1 MIIKNFKSLALSKER
16 KIALEIVKTGLKA
29 LDYEKIDFEKYI
41 PGLGPDKSGKHP
53 GNKSGGH
60 PGRLLSNTSGKYQ
73 GNLSGRNPDNKNIYL
88 IGFGKGSSKI
98 ADILRKKI
106 KFKEIYVI
114 DVEPTDK
121 HGFKTDKRGST
132 TADQYGL
139 ATDNKNKL
147 PGYKPDMSPGL
158 EPDKS
163 GKHLGNKSGGHLG
176 KLLSNSSGKN
186 QGNDNQYKSALD
198 PRQSAIIYPHQ
209 SILDPHES
217 VIVYFKGT
225 HPLPSRKNFL
235 FTKKIIERFQGRLT
249 KDDLVIV
256 LVCGG
261 GSAMLVYPNIP
272 LKKYIQVNQELLK
285 SGANI
290 YEMNTIRKHLD
301 LVKGGGLLK
310 ILYPAKVISF
320 IFSDVPGNDLSFIAS
335 GPTVKDKT
343 KIADALKIIKK
354 YKLKSVK
361 KEDLIETPKEEKY
374 FKNVKNILALS
385 NLTALKAMKE
395 KAESLGFR
403 AKILTDNLKGDVK
416 DVAKFL
422 FQEIKKSKEKILI
435 VGGET
440 TVKAKGKGKGG
451 RNQELVLWFLKLL
464 YSDINRIKIPGFKPD
479 ISNKLPGYQ
488 PDKSGRHPGS
498 KSGGY
503 PGNNFLIISLNSD
516 GWDNTEFAGA
526 IGDKMTLEKAEKLKL
541 DIDKFL
547 ENNDSFH
554 FFKKTK
560 DGIITGRL
568 PINVADL
575 IILYRG

>member
-1 MIIKNFKSLALSKER
+1 MLIKNFKVLALNKER
-16 KIALEIVKTGLKA
+16 RIALEIVEAGLSA
-29 LDYEKIDFEKYI
+29 LDYEKIDFEKYLNYPNEKPNKLPESSDRI
-41 PGLGPDKSGKHP
+41 FGQNSGKAF
-53 GNKSGGH
+53 GQYSG
-60 PGRLLSNTSGKYQ
+60 
-73 GNLSGRNPDNKNIYL
+73 IYL
-88 IGFGKGSSKI
+88 LGFGKGSAKI
-98 ADILRKKI
+98 SDILRKKV

-114 DVEPTDK
+114 DVDFPKSLREVRT
-121 HGFKTDKRGST
+121 
-132 TADQYGL
+132 
-139 ATDNKNKL
+139 
-147 PGYKPDMSPGL
+147 SPR
-158 EPDKS
+158 E
-163 GKHLGNKSGGHLG
+163 
-176 KLLSNSSGKN
+176 
-186 QGNDNQYKSALD
+186 
-198 PRQSAIIYPHQ
+198 I
-209 SILDPHES
+209 
-217 VIVYFKGT
+217 YFKGT

-235 FTKKIIERFQGRLT
+235 FTKKIIERFQGKLT

-343 KIADALKIIKK
+343 KIADALKIIRK
-354 YKLKSVK
+354 YKLISVK

-395 KAESLGFR
+395 KAESLGLK

-435 VGGET
+435 AGGET
-440 TVKAKGKGKGG
+440 TVKVKGKGKGG
-451 RNQELVLWFLKLL
+451 RNQELVLWFLKYMLPEL
-464 YSDINRIKIPGFKPD
+464 NDRINYPNNQPNKNEIFGKHSGKILGQH
-479 ISNKLPGYQ
+479 S
-488 PDKSGRHPGS
+488 
-498 KSGGY
+498 
-503 PGNNFLIISLNSD
+503 GNNFLIISLNSD

-526 IGDKMTLEKAEKLKL
+526 IGDKITLEKSEKLKL

-575 IILYRG
+575 IVLYKF

>member
-1 MIIKNFKSLALSKER
+1 MIIKNFKSLALNKER
-16 KIALEIVKTGLKA
+16 KIALDIVEAGFSA
-29 LDYEKIDFEKYI
+29 LDYEKIDFEQYLYQHELARI
-41 PGLGPDKSGKHP
+41 LTR
-53 GNKSGGH
+53 N
-60 PGRLLSNTSGKYQ
+60 NT
-73 GNLSGRNPDNKNIYL
+73 NKNIYL
-88 IGFGKGSSKI
+88 IGFGKGSAKI

-114 DVEPTDK
+114 DVK
-121 HGFKTDKRGST
+121 GR
-132 TADQYGL
+132 
-139 ATDNKNKL
+139 
-147 PGYKPDMSPGL
+147 
-158 EPDKS
+158 
-163 GKHLGNKSGGHLG
+163 
-176 KLLSNSSGKN
+176 
-186 QGNDNQYKSALD
+186 
-198 PRQSAIIYPHQ
+198 
-209 SILDPHES
+209 
-217 VIVYFKGT
+217 YFIGT

-235 FTKKIIERFQGRLT
+235 FTKKITERFQGKLT

-261 GSAMLVYPNIP
+261 GSAMLVYPKISF
-272 LKKYIQVNQELLK
+272 KKYIQINQELLK

-343 KIADALKIIKK
+343 NIATALKMIKK

-374 FKNVKNILALS
+374 FKNVRNILALS

-395 KAESLGFR
+395 KAESLGLK

-435 VGGET
+435 AGGET
-440 TVKAKGKGKGG
+440 TVKVKGKGKGG
-451 RNQELVLWFLKLL
+451 RNQELVLWFLKTLT
-464 YSDINRIKIPGFKPD
+464 YADS
-479 ISNKLPGYQ
+479 
-488 PDKSGRHPGS
+488 
-498 KSGGY
+498 
-503 PGNNFLIISLNSD
+503 NFLIISLNSD

-526 IGDKMTLEKAEKLKL
+526 IGDKITLEKAEKLKL

-568 PINVADL
+568 PVNVADL
-575 IILYRG
+575 IILCKF

>member
-1 MIIKNFKSLALSKER
+1 MTIKNFKSLALSKER
-16 KIALEIVKTGLKA
+16 KIALEIVEAGLSA
-29 LDYEKIDFEKYI
+29 LDYEKILHGFY
-41 PGLGPDKSGKHP
+41 G
-53 GNKSGGH
+53 
-60 PGRLLSNTSGKYQ
+60 SNTDYTDDKNQ
-73 GNLSGRNPDNKNIYL
+73 RLSELDLRKSANIYL
-88 IGFGKGSSKI
+88 LGFGKGSSKI
-98 ADILRKKI
+98 ADILRKKV

-114 DVEPTDK
+114 DVK
-121 HGFKTDKRGST
+121 GR
-132 TADQYGL
+132 
-139 ATDNKNKL
+139 
-147 PGYKPDMSPGL
+147 
-158 EPDKS
+158 
-163 GKHLGNKSGGHLG
+163 
-176 KLLSNSSGKN
+176 
-186 QGNDNQYKSALD
+186 
-198 PRQSAIIYPHQ
+198 
-209 SILDPHES
+209 
-217 VIVYFKGT
+217 YFKGT

-235 FTKKIIERFQGRLT
+235 FTKKIIERFQGKLT

-261 GSAMLVYPNIP
+261 GSAMLVYPKIS

-343 KIADALKIIKK
+343 KITDALKIIKK

-374 FKNVKNILALS
+374 FKNVRNILALN

-395 KAESLGFR
+395 KAESLGLK

-435 VGGET
+435 AGGET
-440 TVKAKGKGKGG
+440 TVKVKGKGKGG
-451 RNQELVLWFLKLL
+451 RNQELVLWFLKYL
-464 YSDINRIKIPGFKPD
+464 YTD
-479 ISNKLPGYQ
+479 LY
-488 PDKSGRHPGS
+488 GS
-498 KSGGY
+498 KTDYTDNIY
-503 PGNNFLIISLNSD
+503 PRISALDLYESMYKNNIRVNPRYNQRSSAFLIISINSD

-526 IGDKMTLEKAEKLKL
+526 IGDKITLEKAEKLKL

-568 PINVADL
+568 PVNVADL
-575 IILYRG
+575 IILCKF

>member
-16 KIALEIVKTGLKA
+16 RIALEIVKAGLSA
-29 LDYEKIDFEKYI
+29 LDYEKIDFEQYLYQHELARI
-41 PGLGPDKSGKHP
+41 LTR
-53 GNKSGGH
+53 N
-60 PGRLLSNTSGKYQ
+60 NT
-73 GNLSGRNPDNKNIYL
+73 NKNIYL
-88 IGFGKGSSKI
+88 IGFGKGSAKI
-98 ADILRKKI
+98 ADILRKKV

-121 HGFKTDKRGST
+121 HGFKTDKRG
-132 TADQYGL
+132 YKI
-139 ATDNKNKL
+139 NKN
-147 PGYKPDMSPGL
+147 PQ
-158 EPDKS
+158 KS
-163 GKHLGNKSGGHLG
+163 V
-176 KLLSNSSGKN
+176 
-186 QGNDNQYKSALD
+186 Y
-198 PRQSAIIYPHQ
+198 
-209 SILDPHES
+209 DPHES
-217 VIVYFKGT
+217 VVVYFKGT

-235 FTKKIIERFQGRLT
+235 FTKKITERFQGKLK

-343 KIADALKIIKK
+343 KIATALRIIKK

-395 KAESLGFR
+395 KAESLGLK

-416 DVAKFL
+416 NVAKFL

-435 VGGET
+435 AGGET
-440 TVKAKGKGKGG
+440 TVKVKGKGKGG
-451 RNQELVLWFLKLL
+451 RNQELVLWFLKYTDL
-464 YSDINRIKIPGFKPD
+464 Y
-479 ISNKLPGYQ
+479 
-488 PDKSGRHPGS
+488 GS
-498 KSGGY
+498 KTDNTDNKNPRSSALDPRKSAY
-503 PGNNFLIISLNSD
+503 VIISLNSD

-526 IGDKMTLEKAEKLKL
+526 IGDKITLEKSEKLKL
-541 DIDKFL
+541 NIDKFL
-547 ENNDSFH
+547 ENNNSFH

-568 PINVADL
+568 PVNVADL
-575 IILYRG
+575 IILYRGCIADEHRYNADKH

>member
-16 KIALEIVKTGLKA
+16 RIALEIVEAGLEA
-29 LDYEKIDFEKYI
+29 LDYEKIDFEKYLYQHESTRI
-41 PGLGPDKSGKHP
+41 LTR
-53 GNKSGGH
+53 N
-60 PGRLLSNTSGKYQ
+60 NT
-73 GNLSGRNPDNKNIYL
+73 NKNIYL
-88 IGFGKGSSKI
+88 LGFGKGSAKI
-98 ADILRKKI
+98 ADILRKKV

-114 DVEPTDK
+114 DVK
-121 HGFKTDKRGST
+121 GR
-132 TADQYGL
+132 
-139 ATDNKNKL
+139 
-147 PGYKPDMSPGL
+147 
-158 EPDKS
+158 
-163 GKHLGNKSGGHLG
+163 
-176 KLLSNSSGKN
+176 
-186 QGNDNQYKSALD
+186 
-198 PRQSAIIYPHQ
+198 
-209 SILDPHES
+209 
-217 VIVYFKGT
+217 YFKGT

-235 FTKKIIERFQGRLT
+235 FTKKIIERFQGKLK
-249 KDDLVIV
+249 KDDIVIV

-261 GSAMLVYPNIP
+261 GSAMLVYPNIS

-301 LVKGGGLLK
+301 FVKGGGLLK
-310 ILYPAKVISF
+310 ILYPAKFISF

-395 KAESLGFR
+395 KAENLGFK

-435 VGGET
+435 AGGET
-440 TVKAKGKGKGG
+440 TVKVKGKGKGG
-451 RNQELVLWFLKLL
+451 RNQELVLWFLNTLT
-464 YSDINRIKIPGFKPD
+464 YADS
-479 ISNKLPGYQ
+479 
-488 PDKSGRHPGS
+488 
-498 KSGGY
+498 
-503 PGNNFLIISLNSD
+503 NFLIVSLNSD

-526 IGDKMTLEKAEKLKL
+526 IGDKITLEKAEKLKL

-554 FFKKTK
+554 FFQKTK

-568 PINVADL
+568 PVNVADL
-575 IILYRG
+575 ILVCKF

>member
-1 MIIKNFKSLALSKER
+1 MIIKNFKSLALNKER
-16 KIALEIVKTGLKA
+16 RIALEIVEAGLEA
-29 LDYEKIDFEKYI
+29 LDYEKIDFEKYLYQHESTRI
-41 PGLGPDKSGKHP
+41 LTR
-53 GNKSGGH
+53 N
-60 PGRLLSNTSGKYQ
+60 NT
-73 GNLSGRNPDNKNIYL
+73 NKNIYL
-88 IGFGKGSSKI
+88 LGFGKGSAKI
-98 ADILRKKI
+98 ADILGKKI

-114 DVEPTDK
+114 DVKPTDQY
-121 HGFKTDKRGST
+121 GFKTDKRGLFINQSMKRY
-132 TADQYGL
+132 QYE
-139 ATDNKNKL
+139 
-147 PGYKPDMSPGL
+147 SV
-158 EPDKS
+158 
-163 GKHLGNKSGGHLG
+163 
-176 KLLSNSSGKN
+176 
-186 QGNDNQYKSALD
+186 
-198 PRQSAIIYPHQ
+198 
-209 SILDPHES
+209 LDPHKS
-217 VIVYFKGT
+217 VVFYFKGT

-235 FTKKIIERFQGRLT
+235 FTKKIIKRFQGKLT

-261 GSAMLVYPNIP
+261 GSAMLIYPKIN

-354 YKLKSVK
+354 YKLKNVR

-385 NLTALKAMKE
+385 NLTALRAMKE
-395 KAESLGFR
+395 KAESLGLK

-416 DVAKFL
+416 EVAKFL
-422 FQEIKKSKEKILI
+422 FQEIKRSKEKVLI

-440 TVKAKGKGKGG
+440 TVKVKGKGKGG
-451 RNQELVLWFLKLL
+451 RNQELVLWFLKYADL
-464 YSDINRIKIPGFKPD
+464 Y
-479 ISNKLPGYQ
+479 
-488 PDKSGRHPGS
+488 GS
-498 KSGGY
+498 KTDNTDNKNPRSSA
-503 PGNNFLIISLNSD
+503 FLIISLNSD

-526 IGDKMTLEKAEKLKL
+526 IGDKITLEKAEKLKL

-554 FFKKTK
+554 FFEKTK

-568 PINVADL
+568 PVNVSDL
-575 IILYRG
+575 IILYRAD

>member
-1 MIIKNFKSLALSKER
+1 MIIKNFKSLALNKER
-16 KIALEIVKTGLKA
+16 KIALEIAEAGLEA
-29 LDYEKIDFEKYI
+29 LNYEKIDFEKYLYQHESTRI
-41 PGLGPDKSGKHP
+41 LTR
-53 GNKSGGH
+53 N
-60 PGRLLSNTSGKYQ
+60 NT
-73 GNLSGRNPDNKNIYL
+73 NKNIYL
-88 IGFGKGSSKI
+88 LGFGKGSSKI

-114 DVEPTDK
+114 DVK
-121 HGFKTDKRGST
+121 GR
-132 TADQYGL
+132 
-139 ATDNKNKL
+139 
-147 PGYKPDMSPGL
+147 
-158 EPDKS
+158 
-163 GKHLGNKSGGHLG
+163 
-176 KLLSNSSGKN
+176 
-186 QGNDNQYKSALD
+186 
-198 PRQSAIIYPHQ
+198 
-209 SILDPHES
+209 
-217 VIVYFKGT
+217 YFKGT

-235 FTKKIIERFQGRLT
+235 FTKKIIKRFQGKLT

-261 GSAMLVYPNIP
+261 GSAMLIYPKID

-354 YKLKSVK
+354 YKLRNIK
-361 KEDLIETPKEEKY
+361 KEDLIETPKGEKY

-395 KAESLGFR
+395 KAESLGLK

-435 VGGET
+435 AGGET
-440 TVKAKGKGKGG
+440 TVKVKGKGKGG
-451 RNQELVLWFLKLL
+451 RNQELVLWFLKYILPEL
-464 YSDINRIKIPGFKPD
+464 NDRINYPNNIYPNNRPNNIPGYKPNENQKFGPDSGNKFGIDSGSDIKFGN
-479 ISNKLPGYQ
+479 N
-488 PDKSGRHPGS
+488 SGKVFGQHS
-498 KSGGY
+498 
-503 PGNNFLIISLNSD
+503 GNNFIIISLNSD

-526 IGDKMTLEKAEKLKL
+526 IGDKMTLEKAKKLKL

-568 PINVADL
+568 PVNVADL
-575 IILYRG
+575 ILVCKF

>member
-1 MIIKNFKSLALSKER
+1 MIIKNFKSLALNKER
-16 KIALEIVKTGLKA
+16 RIALEIVEAGLSA
-29 LDYEKIDFEKYI
+29 LDYEKIDFEKYLSYPNEKPNKLPESSDRI
-41 PGLGPDKSGKHP
+41 FGQNSGKAF
-53 GNKSGGH
+53 GQYSG
-60 PGRLLSNTSGKYQ
+60 
-73 GNLSGRNPDNKNIYL
+73 IYL

-114 DVEPTDK
+114 DVK
-121 HGFKTDKRGST
+121 GR
-132 TADQYGL
+132 
-139 ATDNKNKL
+139 
-147 PGYKPDMSPGL
+147 
-158 EPDKS
+158 
-163 GKHLGNKSGGHLG
+163 
-176 KLLSNSSGKN
+176 
-186 QGNDNQYKSALD
+186 
-198 PRQSAIIYPHQ
+198 
-209 SILDPHES
+209 
-217 VIVYFKGT
+217 YFKGT

-235 FTKKIIERFQGRLT
+235 FTKKIIERFQGKLT

-261 GSAMLVYPNIP
+261 GSAMLVHPKID

-290 YEMNTIRKHLD
+290 YEINTIRKHLD

-374 FKNVKNILALS
+374 FKNVRNILALS

-395 KAESLGFR
+395 KAESLGFK

-422 FQEIKKSKEKILI
+422 FQEIKKNKEKILI
-435 VGGET
+435 AGGET
-440 TVKAKGKGKGG
+440 TVKVKGKGKGG
-451 RNQELVLWFLKLL
+451 RNQELVLWFLKYADL
-464 YSDINRIKIPGFKPD
+464 Y
-479 ISNKLPGYQ
+479 
-488 PDKSGRHPGS
+488 GS
-498 KSGGY
+498 KTDNT
-503 PGNNFLIISLNSD
+503 NNKNPRSSALDPRESAYVIISLNSD

-568 PINVADL
+568 SVNVADL
-575 IILYRG
+575 IILCKS

>member
-16 KIALEIVKTGLKA
+16 RIALEIVEAGLSA
-29 LDYEKIDFEKYI
+29 LDYEKIDFEQYLYQHELARI
-41 PGLGPDKSGKHP
+41 LTR
-53 GNKSGGH
+53 N
-60 PGRLLSNTSGKYQ
+60 NT
-73 GNLSGRNPDNKNIYL
+73 NKNIYL
-88 IGFGKGSSKI
+88 IGFGKGSAKI

-114 DVEPTDK
+114 DVK
-121 HGFKTDKRGST
+121 GR
-132 TADQYGL
+132 
-139 ATDNKNKL
+139 
-147 PGYKPDMSPGL
+147 
-158 EPDKS
+158 
-163 GKHLGNKSGGHLG
+163 
-176 KLLSNSSGKN
+176 
-186 QGNDNQYKSALD
+186 
-198 PRQSAIIYPHQ
+198 
-209 SILDPHES
+209 
-217 VIVYFKGT
+217 YFKGT

-235 FTKKIIERFQGRLT
+235 FTKKIIERFQGKLK

-261 GSAMLVYPNIP
+261 GSAMLVYPKIS
-272 LKKYIQVNQELLK
+272 LKKYIQINQELLK

-343 KIADALKIIKK
+343 KIATALRIIKK
-354 YKLKSVK
+354 YKLKSVR

-374 FKNVKNILALS
+374 FKNVRNILALS
-385 NLTALKAMKE
+385 NLTALKAMKK
-395 KAESLGFR
+395 KAESLGLK

-435 VGGET
+435 AGGET
-440 TVKAKGKGKGG
+440 TVKVRGKGKGG
-451 RNQELVLWFLKLL
+451 RNQELVLWFLKTLT
-464 YSDINRIKIPGFKPD
+464 YADS
-479 ISNKLPGYQ
+479 
-488 PDKSGRHPGS
+488 
-498 KSGGY
+498 
-503 PGNNFLIISLNSD
+503 NFLIVSLNSD

-526 IGDKMTLEKAEKLKL
+526 IGDKITLEKAEKLKL

-568 PINVADL
+568 PVNVADL
-575 IILYRG
+575 IILCKF

>member
-1 MIIKNFKSLALSKER
+1 MIIKNFKSLALNKER
-16 KIALEIVKTGLKA
+16 KIVLEIVEAGLYA
-29 LDYEKIDFEKYI
+29 LDYKKIDFEKYLKYPNEKPNKLPESSDRI
-41 PGLGPDKSGKHP
+41 FGQNSGKAF
-53 GNKSGGH
+53 GQYSG
-60 PGRLLSNTSGKYQ
+60 
-73 GNLSGRNPDNKNIYL
+73 IYL
-88 IGFGKGSSKI
+88 LGFGKGSAKI
-98 ADILRKKI
+98 ADILRKKV

-114 DVEPTDK
+114 DVEPTNK
-121 HGFKTDKRGST
+121 HGFKTDKRG
-132 TADQYGL
+132 YKI
-139 ATDNKNKL
+139 NKN
-147 PGYKPDMSPGL
+147 PQ
-158 EPDKS
+158 KS
-163 GKHLGNKSGGHLG
+163 V
-176 KLLSNSSGKN
+176 
-186 QGNDNQYKSALD
+186 Y
-198 PRQSAIIYPHQ
+198 
-209 SILDPHES
+209 DPHES
-217 VIVYFKGT
+217 VVIYFKGT

-235 FTKKIIERFQGRLT
+235 FTKKITERFQGKLT

-354 YKLKSVK
+354 YKLKSIK

-395 KAESLGFR
+395 KAESLGLK
-403 AKILTDNLKGDVK
+403 AKILTDNLRGDVK

-435 VGGET
+435 AGGET
-440 TVKAKGKGKGG
+440 TVKVKGKGKGG
-451 RNQELVLWFLKLL
+451 RNQELVLWFLKYTDL
-464 YSDINRIKIPGFKPD
+464 Y
-479 ISNKLPGYQ
+479 
-488 PDKSGRHPGS
+488 GS
-498 KSGGY
+498 KTDNTDNKNPRSSALDPRKSAY
-503 PGNNFLIISLNSD
+503 VIISLNSD

-526 IGDKMTLEKAEKLKL
+526 IGDKITLEKAEKLKL
-541 DIDKFL
+541 YIDKFL
-547 ENNDSFH
+547 ENNNSFH

-568 PINVADL
+568 PVNVADL
-575 IILYRG
+575 IILYRGCIADKRRYNSDKH

>member
-1 MIIKNFKSLALSKER
+1 M
-16 KIALEIVKTGLKA
+16 
-29 LDYEKIDFEKYI
+29 
-41 PGLGPDKSGKHP
+41 
-53 GNKSGGH
+53 
-60 PGRLLSNTSGKYQ
+60 
-73 GNLSGRNPDNKNIYL
+73 NP
-88 IGFGKGSSKI
+88 
-98 ADILRKKI
+98 
-106 KFKEIYVI
+106 
-114 DVEPTDK
+114 
-121 HGFKTDKRGST
+121 
-132 TADQYGL
+132 
-139 ATDNKNKL
+139 
-147 PGYKPDMSPGL
+147 
-158 EPDKS
+158 
-163 GKHLGNKSGGHLG
+163 
-176 KLLSNSSGKN
+176 
-186 QGNDNQYKSALD
+186 
-198 PRQSAIIYPHQ
+198 
-209 SILDPHES
+209 
-217 VIVYFKGT
+217 IVYFKGT

-235 FTKKIIERFQGRLT
+235 FTKKIIERFQGKLT

-261 GSAMLVYPNIP
+261 GSAMLVYPKIN

-343 KIADALKIIKK
+343 KIGDALKIIKK
-354 YKLKSVK
+354 YKLKSVR

-374 FKNVKNILALS
+374 FKNVRNILALS

-395 KAESLGFR
+395 KAESLGFK

-435 VGGET
+435 AGGET
-440 TVKAKGKGKGG
+440 TVKVKGKGKGG
-451 RNQELVLWFLKLL
+451 RNQELVLWFLQYTDL
-464 YSDINRIKIPGFKPD
+464 Y
-479 ISNKLPGYQ
+479 
-488 PDKSGRHPGS
+488 GS
-498 KSGGY
+498 KMDNTDNKNQRLFALDPRESAY
-503 PGNNFLIISLNSD
+503 KNNIRVNPRCNQSSSAYLIISLNSD

-526 IGDKMTLEKAEKLKL
+526 IGDKITLEKAKKLKL

-554 FFKKTK
+554 FFQKTK

-575 IILYRG
+575 ILVWKT

>member
-1 MIIKNFKSLALSKER
+1 MIIKNFKSLALNKER
-16 KIALEIVKTGLKA
+16 RIALEIVEAGLSA
-29 LDYEKIDFEKYI
+29 LDYEKIDFEKYLSYPNEKPNKLPESSDRI
-41 PGLGPDKSGKHP
+41 ESTRITRPNNNYPNDNRIKGFGPDSDKKFGRHSGSDIIFGQNSGKAFDQY
-53 GNKSGGH
+53 SG
-60 PGRLLSNTSGKYQ
+60 
-73 GNLSGRNPDNKNIYL
+73 IYL
-88 IGFGKGSSKI
+88 VGFGKGSSKI

-114 DVEPTDK
+114 DVK
-121 HGFKTDKRGST
+121 GR
-132 TADQYGL
+132 
-139 ATDNKNKL
+139 
-147 PGYKPDMSPGL
+147 
-158 EPDKS
+158 
-163 GKHLGNKSGGHLG
+163 
-176 KLLSNSSGKN
+176 
-186 QGNDNQYKSALD
+186 
-198 PRQSAIIYPHQ
+198 
-209 SILDPHES
+209 
-217 VIVYFKGT
+217 YFKGT

-235 FTKKIIERFQGRLT
+235 FTKKIIERFQGKLT

-343 KIADALKIIKK
+343 KIADALRIIKK

-374 FKNVKNILALS
+374 FKNVRNILALS

-395 KAESLGFR
+395 KAESLGLK

-435 VGGET
+435 AGGET
-440 TVKAKGKGKGG
+440 TVKVKGKGKGG
-451 RNQELVLWFLKLL
+451 RNQELVLWFLKYTDL
-464 YSDINRIKIPGFKPD
+464 Y
-479 ISNKLPGYQ
+479 
-488 PDKSGRHPGS
+488 GS
-498 KSGGY
+498 KTDNKDNKNPRSSALDPRESAY
-503 PGNNFLIISLNSD
+503 KNNIRVNPRCNQSSSAFLIISLNSD

-526 IGDKMTLEKAEKLKL
+526 IGDKLTLEKAEKLKL

-560 DGIITGRL
+560 YGIITGRL
-568 PINVADL
+568 PVNVADL
-575 IILYRG
+575 IILCKS

>member
-1 MIIKNFKSLALSKER
+1 MIIKNFKSLALNKER
-16 KIALEIVKTGLKA
+16 RIALEIVEAGLSA
-29 LDYEKIDFEKYI
+29 LDYEKIDFEKYLSYPNEKPNKLPESSDRI
-41 PGLGPDKSGKHP
+41 FGQNSGKAF
-53 GNKSGGH
+53 GQYSG
-60 PGRLLSNTSGKYQ
+60 
-73 GNLSGRNPDNKNIYL
+73 IYL

-114 DVEPTDK
+114 DVK
-121 HGFKTDKRGST
+121 GR
-132 TADQYGL
+132 
-139 ATDNKNKL
+139 
-147 PGYKPDMSPGL
+147 
-158 EPDKS
+158 
-163 GKHLGNKSGGHLG
+163 
-176 KLLSNSSGKN
+176 
-186 QGNDNQYKSALD
+186 
-198 PRQSAIIYPHQ
+198 
-209 SILDPHES
+209 
-217 VIVYFKGT
+217 YFKGT

-235 FTKKIIERFQGRLT
+235 FTKKIIERFQGKLT

-261 GSAMLVYPNIP
+261 GSAMLVYPKID

-335 GPTVKDKT
+335 GPTVKDET
-343 KIADALKIIKK
+343 KIGDALKIIEK
-354 YKLKSVK
+354 YKLKSIR
-361 KEDLIETPKEEKY
+361 KEDLIETPKEKKY
-374 FKNVKNILALS
+374 FKNVRNILALS

-395 KAESLGFR
+395 KAESLGLK

-435 VGGET
+435 AGGET
-440 TVKAKGKGKGG
+440 TVKVKGKGKGG
-451 RNQELVLWFLKLL
+451 RNQELVLWFLKYTDL
-464 YSDINRIKIPGFKPD
+464 Y
-479 ISNKLPGYQ
+479 
-488 PDKSGRHPGS
+488 GS
-498 KSGGY
+498 KTDNKDNKNPRSSALDPRKSAY
-503 PGNNFLIISLNSD
+503 VIISLNSD

-526 IGDKMTLEKAEKLKL
+526 IGDKITLEKAEKLKL

-568 PINVADL
+568 PVNVADL
-575 IILYRG
+575 IILCKS

>member
-1 MIIKNFKSLALSKER
+1 MIIKNFKSLALNKER
-16 KIALEIVKTGLKA
+16 KIALDIVEAGFSA
-29 LDYEKIDFEKYI
+29 LDYEKIDFEQYLYQHELARI
-41 PGLGPDKSGKHP
+41 LTR
-53 GNKSGGH
+53 N
-60 PGRLLSNTSGKYQ
+60 NT
-73 GNLSGRNPDNKNIYL
+73 NKNIYL
-88 IGFGKGSSKI
+88 IGFGKGSAKI

-114 DVEPTDK
+114 DVNFPKSLREVRT
-121 HGFKTDKRGST
+121 
-132 TADQYGL
+132 
-139 ATDNKNKL
+139 
-147 PGYKPDMSPGL
+147 SPR
-158 EPDKS
+158 E
-163 GKHLGNKSGGHLG
+163 
-176 KLLSNSSGKN
+176 
-186 QGNDNQYKSALD
+186 
-198 PRQSAIIYPHQ
+198 I
-209 SILDPHES
+209 
-217 VIVYFKGT
+217 YFKGT

-235 FTKKIIERFQGRLT
+235 FTKKIIERFQGKLK

-343 KIADALKIIKK
+343 NIATALRIIKK
-354 YKLKSVK
+354 YKLKSVR

-374 FKNVKNILALS
+374 FKNIRNILALS

-395 KAESLGFR
+395 KAESLGLK

-435 VGGET
+435 AGGET
-440 TVKAKGKGKGG
+440 TVKVKGKGKGG
-451 RNQELVLWFLKLL
+451 RNQELVLWFLKTLT
-464 YSDINRIKIPGFKPD
+464 YTDS
-479 ISNKLPGYQ
+479 
-488 PDKSGRHPGS
+488 
-498 KSGGY
+498 
-503 PGNNFLIISLNSD
+503 NFLIISLNSD

-526 IGDKMTLEKAEKLKL
+526 IGDKITLEKAEKLKL

-568 PINVADL
+568 PVNVADL
-575 IILYRG
+575 IILCKF

>member
-1 MIIKNFKSLALSKER
+1 MIIKNFKSLALNKER
-16 KIALEIVKTGLKA
+16 KIALEIVEAGLSA
-29 LDYEKIDFEKYI
+29 LDYKKILHGFNGFITDI
-41 PGLGPDKSGKHP
+41 MDKNYTH
-53 GNKSGGH
+53 KSA
-60 PGRLLSNTSGKYQ
+60 
-73 GNLSGRNPDNKNIYL
+73 NIYL
-88 IGFGKGSSKI
+88 LGFGKGSAKI
-98 ADILRKKI
+98 ADILRKKV

-114 DVEPTDK
+114 DVK
-121 HGFKTDKRGST
+121 GR
-132 TADQYGL
+132 
-139 ATDNKNKL
+139 
-147 PGYKPDMSPGL
+147 
-158 EPDKS
+158 
-163 GKHLGNKSGGHLG
+163 
-176 KLLSNSSGKN
+176 
-186 QGNDNQYKSALD
+186 
-198 PRQSAIIYPHQ
+198 
-209 SILDPHES
+209 
-217 VIVYFKGT
+217 YFKGT

-235 FTKKIIERFQGRLT
+235 FTKKIIERFQGKLK

-261 GSAMLVYPNIP
+261 GSAMLVYPKIN

-301 LVKGGGLLK
+301 FVKGGGLLK

-343 KIADALKIIKK
+343 KITDALKIIKK

-374 FKNVKNILALS
+374 FKNVRNILALS
-385 NLTALKAMKE
+385 NLTALKVMKE
-395 KAESLGFR
+395 KAESLGLKT
-403 AKILTDNLKGDVK
+403 KILTDNLKGDVK

-422 FQEIKKSKEKILI
+422 LREIKKNKEKILI
-435 VGGET
+435 AGGET
-440 TVKAKGKGKGG
+440 TVKVKGKGKGG
-451 RNQELVLWFLKLL
+451 RNQELVLWFLKTLTYADL
-464 YSDINRIKIPGFKPD
+464 TQTYADP
-479 ISNKLPGYQ
+479 
-488 PDKSGRHPGS
+488 
-498 KSGGY
+498 
-503 PGNNFLIISLNSD
+503 NFIIISLNSD

-526 IGDKMTLEKAEKLKL
+526 IGDKMTLEKAKKLKL

-560 DGIITGRL
+560 DGIMTGRL

>member
-1 MIIKNFKSLALSKER
+1 MIIKNFKSLALNKER
-16 KIALEIVKTGLKA
+16 RIALEIVEAGLSA
-29 LDYEKIDFEKYI
+29 LSYEKIDFEKYLCQHESTRI
-41 PGLGPDKSGKHP
+41 LTR
-53 GNKSGGH
+53 N
-60 PGRLLSNTSGKYQ
+60 NT
-73 GNLSGRNPDNKNIYL
+73 NKNIYL
-88 IGFGKGSSKI
+88 IGFGKGSAKI
-98 ADILRKKI
+98 ADILRKKV

-121 HGFKTDKRGST
+121 HGFKMDKRGSYT
-132 TADQYGL
+132 DIHGFRTDQYRSFIDQSMKRYQYESVRNPHKS
-139 ATDNKNKL
+139 ANKN
-147 PGYKPDMSPGL
+147 
-158 EPDKS
+158 
-163 GKHLGNKSGGHLG
+163 
-176 KLLSNSSGKN
+176 
-186 QGNDNQYKSALD
+186 
-198 PRQSAIIYPHQ
+198 PHQ
-209 SILDPHES
+209 SVQNQHES
-217 VIVYFKGT
+217 VVVYFKGT

-235 FTKKIIERFQGRLT
+235 FTKKITERFQGKLK

-261 GSAMLVYPNIP
+261 GSAMLIYPKID

-343 KIADALKIIKK
+343 NITDALKIIKK
-354 YKLKSVK
+354 YKLKSVR

-395 KAESLGFR
+395 KAESLGLK

-416 DVAKFL
+416 NVAKFL

-435 VGGET
+435 AGGET
-440 TVKAKGKGKGG
+440 TVKVKGKGKGG
-451 RNQELVLWFLKLL
+451 RNQELVLWFLKYTDL
-464 YSDINRIKIPGFKPD
+464 Y
-479 ISNKLPGYQ
+479 
-488 PDKSGRHPGS
+488 GS
-498 KSGGY
+498 KTDNTDNKNPRSSALDPRKSAY
-503 PGNNFLIISLNSD
+503 KNNIRVNPCYDPRKSAYVIISLNSD

-526 IGDKMTLEKAEKLKL
+526 IGDEITLEKAKKLKL

-575 IILYRG
+575 IIVYRGCIADERRYNTDEH

>member
-114 DVEPTDK
+114 DVK
-121 HGFKTDKRGST
+121 GR
-132 TADQYGL
+132 
-139 ATDNKNKL
+139 
-147 PGYKPDMSPGL
+147 
-158 EPDKS
+158 
-163 GKHLGNKSGGHLG
+163 
-176 KLLSNSSGKN
+176 
-186 QGNDNQYKSALD
+186 
-198 PRQSAIIYPHQ
+198 
-209 SILDPHES
+209 
-217 VIVYFKGT
+217 YFKGT
-225 HPLPSRKNFL
+225 HPLPSRRNFL

-261 GSAMLVYPNIP
+261 GSAMLVHPKIS

-285 SGANI
+285 SGSNI

>member
-1 MIIKNFKSLALSKER
+1 MIIKNFKSLTLNKER
-16 KIALEIVKTGLKA
+16 KIALEIVEAGLSA
-29 LDYEKIDFEKYI
+29 LDYEKILH
-41 PGLGPDKSGKHP
+41 GLNGFITDQYGLTTDKFGFGTDQFGYKI
-53 GNKSGGH
+53 
-60 PGRLLSNTSGKYQ
+60 
-73 GNLSGRNPDNKNIYL
+73 NKNPHKSVQNPYKSVGIYL
-88 IGFGKGSSKI
+88 IGFGKGSAKI

-114 DVEPTDK
+114 DVEPTDQC
-121 HGFKTDKRGST
+121 GFKTDKHGST
-132 TADQYGL
+132 ITDQFGFK
-139 ATDNKNKL
+139 TDKFGYKINKN
-147 PGYKPDMSPGL
+147 PQ
-158 EPDKS
+158 KS
-163 GKHLGNKSGGHLG
+163 V
-176 KLLSNSSGKN
+176 
-186 QGNDNQYKSALD
+186 Y
-198 PRQSAIIYPHQ
+198 
-209 SILDPHES
+209 DPHES
-217 VIVYFKGT
+217 VVVYFKGT

-235 FTKKIIERFQGRLT
+235 FTKKITKRFQGKLT

-310 ILYPAKVISF
+310 VLYPAKVISF

-374 FKNVKNILALS
+374 FKNVRNILALS

-395 KAESLGFR
+395 KAESLGIK

-435 VGGET
+435 AGGET
-440 TVKAKGKGKGG
+440 TVKVKGKGKGG
-451 RNQELVLWFLKLL
+451 RNQELVLWFLKYTDL
-464 YSDINRIKIPGFKPD
+464 Y
-479 ISNKLPGYQ
+479 
-488 PDKSGRHPGS
+488 GS
-498 KSGGY
+498 KMDNTDNKNQRSSALDPRKSAY
-503 PGNNFLIISLNSD
+503 VIISLNSD

-526 IGDKMTLEKAEKLKL
+526 IGDKITLEKAKKLKL
-541 DIDKFL
+541 EIDNFL

-554 FFKKTK
+554 FFQKTK

-568 PINVADL
+568 PVNVADL

>member
-1 MIIKNFKSLALSKER
+1 MIIKNFKSLALNKER
-16 KIALEIVKTGLKA
+16 KIALEIVEAGLSA
-29 LDYEKIDFEKYI
+29 LNYEKIDFEKYLYQHESTRI
-41 PGLGPDKSGKHP
+41 LTR
-53 GNKSGGH
+53 N
-60 PGRLLSNTSGKYQ
+60 NT
-73 GNLSGRNPDNKNIYL
+73 NKNIYL
-88 IGFGKGSSKI
+88 LGFGKGSSKI

-114 DVEPTDK
+114 DVK
-121 HGFKTDKRGST
+121 GR
-132 TADQYGL
+132 
-139 ATDNKNKL
+139 
-147 PGYKPDMSPGL
+147 
-158 EPDKS
+158 
-163 GKHLGNKSGGHLG
+163 
-176 KLLSNSSGKN
+176 
-186 QGNDNQYKSALD
+186 
-198 PRQSAIIYPHQ
+198 
-209 SILDPHES
+209 
-217 VIVYFKGT
+217 YFKGT

-235 FTKKIIERFQGRLT
+235 FTKKIIERFQGKLT

-261 GSAMLVYPNIP
+261 GSAMLVYPKIS

-354 YKLKSVK
+354 YKLRSVK

-374 FKNVKNILALS
+374 FKNVSNILALS

-395 KAESLGFR
+395 KAESLGIK

-422 FQEIKKSKEKILI
+422 FQEIKKNKEKILI
-435 VGGET
+435 AGGET
-440 TVKAKGKGKGG
+440 TVKVKGKGKGG
-451 RNQELVLWFLKLL
+451 RNQELVLWFLKTLT
-464 YSDINRIKIPGFKPD
+464 YAD
-479 ISNKLPGYQ
+479 
-488 PDKSGRHPGS
+488 S
-498 KSGGY
+498 K
-503 PGNNFLIISLNSD
+503 FLIISLNSD

-526 IGDKMTLEKAEKLKL
+526 IGDKMTLEKAKKLKL
-541 DIDKFL
+541 EIDKFL
-547 ENNDSFH
+547 ENNDSFY
-554 FFKKTK
+554 FFQKTK

-568 PINVADL
+568 PVNVADL
-575 IILYRG
+575 IILFKF

>member
-1 MIIKNFKSLALSKER
+1 MLIKNFKVLALNKER
-16 KIALEIVKTGLKA
+16 RIALDIVEAGLSA
-29 LDYEKIDFEKYI
+29 LDYEKIDFEKYLNYPNEKPNKLPESSERI
-41 PGLGPDKSGKHP
+41 FGQNSGKAF
-53 GNKSGGH
+53 GQYSG
-60 PGRLLSNTSGKYQ
+60 
-73 GNLSGRNPDNKNIYL
+73 IYL
-88 IGFGKGSSKI
+88 LGFGKGSAKI
-98 ADILRKKI
+98 SDILRKKV

-114 DVEPTDK
+114 DIEPTNK
-121 HGFKTDKRGST
+121 HGFKTDKRG
-132 TADQYGL
+132 YKI
-139 ATDNKNKL
+139 NKN
-147 PGYKPDMSPGL
+147 PQ
-158 EPDKS
+158 KS
-163 GKHLGNKSGGHLG
+163 V
-176 KLLSNSSGKN
+176 
-186 QGNDNQYKSALD
+186 Y
-198 PRQSAIIYPHQ
+198 
-209 SILDPHES
+209 DPHES
-217 VIVYFKGT
+217 VVVYFKGT

-235 FTKKIIERFQGRLT
+235 FTKKITERFQGKLT

-343 KIADALKIIKK
+343 KIADSLKIIKK
-354 YKLKSVK
+354 YKLKSIK

-395 KAESLGFR
+395 KAESLGLK

-422 FQEIKKSKEKILI
+422 FQEIKKNKEKILI
-435 VGGET
+435 AGGET
-440 TVKAKGKGKGG
+440 NVKVKGKGKGG
-451 RNQELVLWFLKLL
+451 RNQELVLWFLKYMLPEL
-464 YSDINRIKIPGFKPD
+464 NDRINYP
-479 ISNKLPGYQ
+479 NNQ
-488 PDKSGRHPGS
+488 PNENEIFGKHA
-498 KSGGY
+498 
-503 PGNNFLIISLNSD
+503 GNNFLIISLNSD

-526 IGDKMTLEKAEKLKL
+526 IGDKMTLEKSEKLKL
-541 DIDKFL
+541 NIDKFL
-547 ENNDSFH
+547 ENNDSFR

-560 DGIITGRL
+560 DGIITERL
-568 PINVADL
+568 PVNVADL
-575 IILYRG
+575 ILVWKI

>member
-1 MIIKNFKSLALSKER
+1 MTIKNFKSLALNKER
-16 KIALEIVKTGLKA
+16 RIALEIVEAGLSA
-29 LDYEKIDFEKYI
+29 LDYEKIDFEKYLNYPNEKPNKLPESSDRI
-41 PGLGPDKSGKHP
+41 ESTRITRPNNLPEYKPNENQKFGSNSGNVF
-53 GNKSGGH
+53 GQYSG
-60 PGRLLSNTSGKYQ
+60 
-73 GNLSGRNPDNKNIYL
+73 IYL
-88 IGFGKGSSKI
+88 LGFGKGSAKI
-98 ADILRKKI
+98 ADILRKKV

-114 DVEPTDK
+114 DVDFPKSLREVRT
-121 HGFKTDKRGST
+121 
-132 TADQYGL
+132 
-139 ATDNKNKL
+139 
-147 PGYKPDMSPGL
+147 SPR
-158 EPDKS
+158 E
-163 GKHLGNKSGGHLG
+163 
-176 KLLSNSSGKN
+176 
-186 QGNDNQYKSALD
+186 
-198 PRQSAIIYPHQ
+198 I
-209 SILDPHES
+209 
-217 VIVYFKGT
+217 YFKGT

-235 FTKKIIERFQGRLT
+235 FTKKITERFQGKLT
-249 KDDLVIV
+249 KDDLVVV

-343 KIADALKIIKK
+343 KIADALKIIRK
-354 YKLKSVK
+354 YKLISVK

-395 KAESLGFR
+395 KAESLGLK

-422 FQEIKKSKEKILI
+422 FQEIKKNKEKILI
-435 VGGET
+435 AGGET
-440 TVKAKGKGKGG
+440 TVKVKGKGKGG
-451 RNQELVLWFLKLL
+451 RNQELVLWFLKYTDL
-464 YSDINRIKIPGFKPD
+464 Y
-479 ISNKLPGYQ
+479 
-488 PDKSGRHPGS
+488 GS
-498 KSGGY
+498 KMDNTDNKNQRSSALDPRKSAY
-503 PGNNFLIISLNSD
+503 VIISLNSD

-526 IGDKMTLEKAEKLKL
+526 IGDKMTLEKSEKLKL
-541 DIDKFL
+541 NIDKFL

-560 DGIITGRL
+560 DGIITERL
-568 PINVADL
+568 PVNVADL
-575 IILYRG
+575 ILAWKT

>member
-16 KIALEIVKTGLKA
+16 RIALEIVEAGLEA
-29 LDYEKIDFEKYI
+29 LDYEKIDFEKYLYQHESTRI
-41 PGLGPDKSGKHP
+41 LTR
-53 GNKSGGH
+53 N
-60 PGRLLSNTSGKYQ
+60 NT
-73 GNLSGRNPDNKNIYL
+73 NKNIYL
-88 IGFGKGSSKI
+88 LGFGKGSAKI
-98 ADILRKKI
+98 ADILRKKV

-114 DVEPTDK
+114 DVK
-121 HGFKTDKRGST
+121 GR
-132 TADQYGL
+132 
-139 ATDNKNKL
+139 
-147 PGYKPDMSPGL
+147 
-158 EPDKS
+158 
-163 GKHLGNKSGGHLG
+163 
-176 KLLSNSSGKN
+176 
-186 QGNDNQYKSALD
+186 
-198 PRQSAIIYPHQ
+198 
-209 SILDPHES
+209 
-217 VIVYFKGT
+217 YFKGT

-235 FTKKIIERFQGRLT
+235 FTKKITERFQGKLT

-261 GSAMLVYPNIP
+261 GSAMLVYPNIS

-301 LVKGGGLLK
+301 FVKGGGLLK

-354 YKLKSVK
+354 YKLKSIK

-395 KAESLGFR
+395 KAESLGLKT
-403 AKILTDNLKGDVK
+403 KILTDNLKGDVK

-422 FQEIKKSKEKILI
+422 FQKIKKSKEKILI
-435 VGGET
+435 AGGET
-440 TVKAKGKGKGG
+440 TVKVKGKGKGG
-451 RNQELVLWFLKLL
+451 RNQELVLWFLNTLT
-464 YSDINRIKIPGFKPD
+464 YADS
-479 ISNKLPGYQ
+479 
-488 PDKSGRHPGS
+488 
-498 KSGGY
+498 
-503 PGNNFLIISLNSD
+503 NFLIVSLNSD

-526 IGDKMTLEKAEKLKL
+526 IGDKITLEKAEKLKL

-554 FFKKTK
+554 FFQKTK

-568 PINVADL
+568 PVNVADL
-575 IILYRG
+575 ILVCKF

>member
-1 MIIKNFKSLALSKER
+1 MIIKNFKSLALNKER
-16 KIALEIVKTGLKA
+16 RIALEIVEAGLSA
-29 LDYEKIDFEKYI
+29 LDYERIFH
-41 PGLGPDKSGKHP
+41 GLNGSKTDYTDNTYP
-53 GNKSGGH
+53 
-60 PGRLLSNTSGKYQ
+60 RLSALDPRKFA
-73 GNLSGRNPDNKNIYL
+73 NIYL
-88 IGFGKGSSKI
+88 LSFGKGSAKI

-114 DVEPTDK
+114 DVNFPKSLREVRT
-121 HGFKTDKRGST
+121 
-132 TADQYGL
+132 
-139 ATDNKNKL
+139 
-147 PGYKPDMSPGL
+147 SPR
-158 EPDKS
+158 E
-163 GKHLGNKSGGHLG
+163 
-176 KLLSNSSGKN
+176 
-186 QGNDNQYKSALD
+186 
-198 PRQSAIIYPHQ
+198 I
-209 SILDPHES
+209 
-217 VIVYFKGT
+217 YFKGT

-235 FTKKIIERFQGRLT
+235 FTKKIIERFQGKLT
-249 KDDLVIV
+249 KDELVIV

-310 ILYPAKVISF
+310 VLYPAKVISF

-343 KIADALKIIKK
+343 KIADALRIIKK

-374 FKNVKNILALS
+374 FKNVRNILALS

-395 KAESLGFR
+395 KAESLGLK

-435 VGGET
+435 AGGET
-440 TVKAKGKGKGG
+440 TVKVKGKGKGG
-451 RNQELVLWFLKLL
+451 RNQELVLWFLKYTDL
-464 YSDINRIKIPGFKPD
+464 Y
-479 ISNKLPGYQ
+479 
-488 PDKSGRHPGS
+488 GS
-498 KSGGY
+498 KMDNTDNKNQRSSALDPRKSAY
-503 PGNNFLIISLNSD
+503 VIISLNSD

-526 IGDKMTLEKAEKLKL
+526 IGDKITLEKAEKLKL

-568 PINVADL
+568 PVNVADL

>member
-16 KIALEIVKTGLKA
+16 RIALEIVKAGLSA
-29 LDYEKIDFEKYI
+29 LDYEKIDFEQYLYQHELARI
-41 PGLGPDKSGKHP
+41 LTR
-53 GNKSGGH
+53 N
-60 PGRLLSNTSGKYQ
+60 NT
-73 GNLSGRNPDNKNIYL
+73 NKNIYL
-88 IGFGKGSSKI
+88 IGFGKGSAKI

-114 DVEPTDK
+114 DVK
-121 HGFKTDKRGST
+121 GR
-132 TADQYGL
+132 
-139 ATDNKNKL
+139 
-147 PGYKPDMSPGL
+147 
-158 EPDKS
+158 
-163 GKHLGNKSGGHLG
+163 
-176 KLLSNSSGKN
+176 
-186 QGNDNQYKSALD
+186 
-198 PRQSAIIYPHQ
+198 
-209 SILDPHES
+209 
-217 VIVYFKGT
+217 YFKGT
-225 HPLPSRKNFL
+225 HPLPSRKNFF
-235 FTKKIIERFQGRLT
+235 FTKEIIERFQGKLIE
-249 KDDLVIV
+249 DDLVIV

-354 YKLKSVK
+354 YKLKSVR

-374 FKNVKNILALS
+374 FKNVRNILALS
-385 NLTALKAMKE
+385 NLTALKAMKK
-395 KAESLGFR
+395 KAESLGIK

-435 VGGET
+435 AGGET
-440 TVKAKGKGKGG
+440 TVKVKGKGKGG
-451 RNQELVLWFLKLL
+451 RNQELVLWFLKTLT
-464 YSDINRIKIPGFKPD
+464 YADS
-479 ISNKLPGYQ
+479 
-488 PDKSGRHPGS
+488 
-498 KSGGY
+498 
-503 PGNNFLIISLNSD
+503 NFLIVSLNSD

-526 IGDKMTLEKAEKLKL
+526 IGDKITLEKAEKLKL

-568 PINVADL
+568 PVNVADL
-575 IILYRG
+575 IILCKF

>member
-1 MIIKNFKSLALSKER
+1 
-16 KIALEIVKTGLKA
+16 
-29 LDYEKIDFEKYI
+29 
-41 PGLGPDKSGKHP
+41 
-53 GNKSGGH
+53 
-60 PGRLLSNTSGKYQ
+60 
-73 GNLSGRNPDNKNIYL
+73 
-88 IGFGKGSSKI
+88 
-98 ADILRKKI
+98 
-106 KFKEIYVI
+106 
-114 DVEPTDK
+114 
-121 HGFKTDKRGST
+121 
-132 TADQYGL
+132 
-139 ATDNKNKL
+139 
-147 PGYKPDMSPGL
+147 
-158 EPDKS
+158 
-163 GKHLGNKSGGHLG
+163 
-176 KLLSNSSGKN
+176 
-186 QGNDNQYKSALD
+186 
-198 PRQSAIIYPHQ
+198 
-209 SILDPHES
+209 
-217 VIVYFKGT
+217 
-225 HPLPSRKNFL
+225 
-235 FTKKIIERFQGRLT
+235 
-249 KDDLVIV
+249 

-343 KIADALKIIKK
+343 NIATALKIIKK

-374 FKNVKNILALS
+374 FKNVRNILALS

-395 KAESLGFR
+395 KAESLGLK

-422 FQEIKKSKEKILI
+422 FQKIKKSKEKILI
-435 VGGET
+435 AGGET
-440 TVKAKGKGKGG
+440 TVKVKGKGKGG
-451 RNQELVLWFLKLL
+451 RNQELVLWFLKTLT
-464 YSDINRIKIPGFKPD
+464 YADS
-479 ISNKLPGYQ
+479 
-488 PDKSGRHPGS
+488 
-498 KSGGY
+498 
-503 PGNNFLIISLNSD
+503 NFLIVSLNSD

-526 IGDKMTLEKAEKLKL
+526 IGDKITLEKAEKLKL

-575 IILYRG
+575 ILAWKT